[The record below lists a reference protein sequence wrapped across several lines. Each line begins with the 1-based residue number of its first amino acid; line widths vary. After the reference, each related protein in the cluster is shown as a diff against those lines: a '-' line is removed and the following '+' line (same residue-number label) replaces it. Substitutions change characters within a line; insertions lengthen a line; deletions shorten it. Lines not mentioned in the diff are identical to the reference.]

1 MTRWHNRGDRPVDR
15 ARQVAAAY
23 RDALL
28 RVAPAECAA
37 IDQAA
42 IHVREDWVI
51 PQTARHQPDDL
62 VTAAEAAALTGRSV
76 RWVYAWIAADR
87 SSRVRT
93 STPQI
98 RVRAG
103 DVQEASSSVKH
114 GLT

>member
-1 MTRWHNRGDRPVDR
+1 MTRWPHPGDRPVDR

-42 IHVREDWVI
+42 REVGEDWVI

-87 SSRVRT
+87 DTRVKA
-93 STPQI
+93 STTPI

-103 DVQEASSSVKH
+103 DVQEAASR
-114 GLT
+114 GLV